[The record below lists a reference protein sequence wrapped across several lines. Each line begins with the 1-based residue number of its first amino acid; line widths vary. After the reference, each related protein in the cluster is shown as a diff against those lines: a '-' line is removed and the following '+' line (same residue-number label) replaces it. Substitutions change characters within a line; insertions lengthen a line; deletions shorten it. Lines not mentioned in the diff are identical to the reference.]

1 MNITNTTNN
10 IDSNTVDLFTI
21 IIEYIEHNHQPIIY
35 TTIFLTIILLSFCT
49 CYFIY
54 TEIHDKYNEHCEN
67 NLCCECCQ
75 YCFRRLFGGMFD
87 GYIKPILE
95 TIFCGYYEEVSQLY
109 ECLSCCNEM
118 SEDNED
124 ENSNIENNRNTTD
137 NINTNEMQRNSDI
150 IILSNDRKTAS
161 I

>member
-54 TEIHDKYNEHCEN
+54 TEIHDKYNAPERLSQKDFERYLKAMLEQDYPQVKYN
-67 NLCCECCQ
+67 NPDSWQ
-75 YCFRRLFGGMFD
+75 M
-87 GYIKPILE
+87 
-95 TIFCGYYEEVSQLY
+95 
-109 ECLSCCNEM
+109 
-118 SEDNED
+118 
-124 ENSNIENNRNTTD
+124 NTQSKIANKKNPKST
-137 NINTNEMQRNSDI
+137 RS
-150 IILSNDRKTAS
+150 
-161 I
+161 